1 MRLLLFVEFVNLL
14 LMLVLVGDRFNGLF
28 SRVGEVVLLQ
38 GIWVRVKGF
47 EGRSFCGIESLVFF
61 FWSFCLRIFL

>member
-1 MRLLLFVEFVNLL
+1 MRLLFFVEFVNLL

-47 EGRSFCGIESLVFF
+47 EGRSFCGI
-61 FWSFCLRIFL
+61 